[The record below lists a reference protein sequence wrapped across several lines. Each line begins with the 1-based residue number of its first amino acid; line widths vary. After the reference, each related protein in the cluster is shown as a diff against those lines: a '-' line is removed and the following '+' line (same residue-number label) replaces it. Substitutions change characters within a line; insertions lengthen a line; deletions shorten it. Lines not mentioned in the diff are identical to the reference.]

1 MLSGSVPD
9 YRWAATPWRYHWDH
23 STKEIRLLKTW
34 SQAARSVAV
43 NSLSPE
49 WAWFR
54 VRQLWGVLAGPVR
67 DGGGGGRE
75 TGRRPGQWEAST
87 GAMVPSHPPCYP
99 GHWPWVHCL
108 NHHPVPRVLDLVN
121 RPDSWGLGLSV
132 ILSQAMLLNF
142 LPGWWEG
149 KGDKI
154 SPAGLNWLRRWGR
167 QVATL

>member
-67 DGGGGGRE
+67 DGGGGGRGNRQE
-75 TGRRPGQWEAST
+75 ARPVGGQHWSYGAKSSTLLSWPLTLSPLSQPPSCSQSPWLGQPPWLLRT
-87 GAMVPSHPPCYP
+87 GALLHSFSSYAPEFSPRMV
-99 GHWPWVHCL
+99 G
-108 NHHPVPRVLDLVN
+108 
-121 RPDSWGLGLSV
+121 GQG
-132 ILSQAMLLNF
+132 
-142 LPGWWEG
+142 G
-149 KGDKI
+149 
-154 SPAGLNWLRRWGR
+154 
-167 QVATL
+167 